1 MKKQKNLK
9 QYLLLWSTQS
19 LSTLGS
25 GMTSYALTLWLY
37 QKTGLALETA
47 MLQICT
53 YAPYVLM
60 SIFAGALSDRWNK
73 KLTMLGCD
81 LFAAVSTVAVLVLE
95 MTGKLSGWHLYIINA
110 FNGLMNTIQRPA
122 GDVAATML
130 IPKEKY
136 QRTSGLRS
144 FSDSLNN
151 ILTPVL
157 ATALFAFGGLEAVI
171 AFDLTTFAAAFITL
185 ALFIKIPEP
194 EKADKEKTSL
204 LKSAGEG
211 LSWLKGKQMVL
222 YLILFLAGINLVAS
236 AYNAVLPA
244 MILSKQAGGKA
255 VLGLVNTMVGVA
267 TLAGSII
274 VMAVPKPK
282 DRIRMIWLS
291 LLLSMST
298 ENFLLAFGRTPL
310 VWCIGAV
317 CGWIAIPYM
326 GANLDVILRTEIPQ
340 AMQGRVYSCRNTLQF
355 FTIPVGYYL
364 GGMLTDSVFEPF
376 MQGRSASVFN
386 MLFGSGKG
394 SGSAMLFAVLGVAG
408 VAVCIVFGLL
418 LRKYKWNEDKKQY

>member
-1 MKKQKNLK
+1 MKKQNSLK

-47 MLQICT
+47 MLQICPF
-53 YAPYVLM
+53 APYVLM

-81 LFAAVSTVAVLVLE
+81 LFAAMSTVAVLVLAL
-95 MTGKLSGWHLYIINA
+95 TGRLAGWHLYLINA

-122 GDVAATML
+122 GEVAATML
-130 IPKEKY
+130 IPKESY

-144 FSDSLNN
+144 LSDSLNN
-151 ILTPVL
+151 ILTPVF
-157 ATALFAFGGLEAVI
+157 ATAVFSFGGLSAVI
-171 AFDLTTFAAAFITL
+171 AVDLITFAAAFT
-185 ALFIKIPEP
+185 ALGVFIKIPEP
-194 EKADKEKTSL
+194 QSAQKEKTSL
-204 LKSAGEG
+204 LRSAREG
-211 LSWLKGKQMVL
+211 LSWLKSKPVVL

-244 MILSKQAGGKA
+244 MILSKQGGGKA
-255 VLGLVNTMVGVA
+255 ALGLVNAAVGAA
-267 TLAGSII
+267 TLVGSMI
-274 VMAVPKPK
+274 VMAARKPK
-282 DRIRMIWLS
+282 DRVRMIWLS
-291 LLLSMST
+291 LLFSMST
-298 ENFLLAFGRTPL
+298 ENFLLAFGKTPL

-326 GANLDVILRTEIPQ
+326 GANLDVILRTEIPEN
-340 AMQGRVYSCRNTLQF
+340 MQGRVFSCRNTLQF

-364 GGMLTDSVFEPF
+364 GGMLTDKVFEPF
-376 MQGRSASVFN
+376 MQGKSGTVLN
-386 MLFGSGKG
+386 TLFGSGKG
-394 SGSAMLFAVLGVAG
+394 SGAAMLFSVLGLAG
-408 VAVCIVFGLL
+408 MAVCIVFGIL
-418 LRKYKWNEDKKQY
+418 LRKYKWSEDG

>member
-1 MKKQKNLK
+1 MKKQNSLK

-53 YAPYVLM
+53 FAPYVLM

-81 LFAAVSTVAVLVLE
+81 LFAAMSTVAVLVLAL
-95 MTGKLSGWHLYIINA
+95 TGRLAGWHLYLINA

-122 GDVAATML
+122 GEVAATML
-130 IPKEKY
+130 IPKESY

-144 FSDSLNN
+144 LSDSLNN
-151 ILTPVL
+151 ILTPVF
-157 ATALFAFGGLEAVI
+157 ATAVFSFGGLSAVI
-171 AFDLTTFAAAFITL
+171 AVDLITFAAAFTVL
-185 ALFIKIPEP
+185 GVFIKIPEP
-194 EKADKEKTSL
+194 QSAQKEKTSL
-204 LKSAGEG
+204 LRSAREG
-211 LSWLKGKQMVL
+211 LSWLKSKPVVL

-244 MILSKQAGGKA
+244 MILSKQGGGKA
-255 VLGLVNTMVGVA
+255 ALGLVNAAVGAA
-267 TLAGSII
+267 TLVGSMI
-274 VMAVPKPK
+274 VMAARKPK

-291 LLLSMST
+291 LLFSMST
-298 ENFLLAFGRTPL
+298 ENFLLAFGKTPL

-326 GANLDVILRTEIPQ
+326 GANLDVILRTEIPEN
-340 AMQGRVYSCRNTLQF
+340 MQGRVFSCRNTLQF

-364 GGMLTDSVFEPF
+364 GGMLTDKVFEPF
-376 MQGRSASVFN
+376 MQGKSGTVLN
-386 MLFGSGKG
+386 TLFGSGKG
-394 SGSAMLFAVLGVAG
+394 SGAAMLFSVLGLAG
-408 VAVCIVFGLL
+408 MTVCIVFGIL
-418 LRKYKWNEDKKQY
+418 LRKYKWSEDG

>member
-1 MKKQKNLK
+1 MKKQNSLK

-53 YAPYVLM
+53 FAPYVLM

-81 LFAAVSTVAVLVLE
+81 LFAAMSTVAVLVLAL
-95 MTGKLSGWHLYIINA
+95 TGRLAGWHLYLINA

-122 GDVAATML
+122 GEVAATML
-130 IPKEKY
+130 IPKESY

-144 FSDSLNN
+144 LSDSLNN
-151 ILTPVL
+151 ILTPVF
-157 ATALFAFGGLEAVI
+157 ATAVFSFGGLSAVI
-171 AFDLTTFAAAFITL
+171 AVDLITFAAAFTVL
-185 ALFIKIPEP
+185 GVFIKIPEP
-194 EKADKEKTSL
+194 QSAQKEKTSL
-204 LKSAGEG
+204 LRSAREG
-211 LSWLKGKQMVL
+211 LSWLKSKPVVL

-244 MILSKQAGGKA
+244 MILSKQGGGKA
-255 VLGLVNTMVGVA
+255 ALGLVNAAVGAA
-267 TLAGSII
+267 TLVGSMI
-274 VMAVPKPK
+274 VMAARKPK
-282 DRIRMIWLS
+282 DRVRMIWLS
-291 LLLSMST
+291 LFLSMST
-298 ENFLLAFGRTPL
+298 ENFLLAFGKTPL

-326 GANLDVILRTEIPQ
+326 GANLDVILRTEIPEN
-340 AMQGRVYSCRNTLQF
+340 MQGRVFSCRNTLQF
-355 FTIPVGYYL
+355 FTIPLGYYL
-364 GGMLTDSVFEPF
+364 GGMLTDKVFEPF
-376 MQGRSASVFN
+376 MQGKSGTVLN
-386 MLFGSGKG
+386 TLFGSGKG
-394 SGSAMLFAVLGVAG
+394 SGAAMLFSVLGLAG
-408 VAVCIVFGLL
+408 MAVCIVFGIL
-418 LRKYKWNEDKKQY
+418 LRKYKWSEDG